1 MKLSKKIVLLATT
14 AIAAFGFTCAANA
27 FEQKDSSDYSVKL
40 SVWSEDEINHPDR
53 IDYQYCTD
61 KSFDDA
67 KTRTF
72 ENETV
77 GDEFIIGPDLKAGKS
92 YWFRWRVAGGSTY
105 SEAYEFVTTPRFGD
119 DAKAT
124 QTAATAN
131 SATFTWTKASG
142 ATGYRIL
149 NNDGNVVKTVTTNSA
164 TLNLS
169 AEASYRVEPIR
180 KASTTPF
187 IATKEA
193 NSVYANLKVAPTVPK
208 NQGSYSQWYTWGYFF
223 HFTWEKVTGAD
234 GYEIEYALY
243 NGKNKVVKETE
254 YDDYSVADPK
264 NTFYRFRVRAF
275 VKCGEK
281 KFYSNWSGYK
291 YAAQDTASVVKLKVT
306 SGKKKKIRISWM
318 RIKGAKKYIVYMAK
332 NNDGGYKKVKT
343 TKKRTLVLKKFKKK
357 KLQRGAEYYF
367 KVIAVGKF
375 EKKTVKSENRT
386 YSYIKVE

>member
-1 MKLSKKIVLLATT
+1 MKLSKKLGLLVATT
-14 AIAAFGFTCAANA
+14 VAALGFTCAAQA
-27 FEQKDSSDYSVKL
+27 FEQKDSSYYSARL

-61 KSFDDA
+61 KTFADSKTITSLDDM
-67 KTRTF
+67 
-72 ENETV
+72 V
-77 GDEFIIGPDLKAGKS
+77 GDEFVIGPNLKAGKS
-92 YWFRWRVAGGSTY
+92 YWFRWKVAGGSTW
-105 SEAYEFVTTPRFGD
+105 SDAYEFVTTPRFGD

-131 SATFTWTKASG
+131 SATFTWTKADG

-164 TLNLS
+164 TVNLS

-180 KASTTPF
+180 KASTTSF
-187 IATKEA
+187 VASKEA
-193 NSVYANLKVAPTVPK
+193 NSVYANLKVAPKVPK
-208 NQGSYSQWYTWGYFF
+208 NITYYSDWYTWG
-223 HFTWEKVTGAD
+223 HFIRFEWGSSAGAD
-234 GYEIEYALY
+234 GYEFEYALH
-243 NGKNKVVKETE
+243 NGKNKVVDDCDDA
-254 YDDYSVADPK
+254 YDRIDAK
-264 NTFYRFRVRAF
+264 TQFYRVRVRAYI
-275 VKCGEK
+275 KIGTK
-281 KFYSNWSGYK
+281 KIYSPWTAYK
-291 YAAQDTASVVKLKVT
+291 YLCQDTADVVKLKT
-306 SGKKKKIRISWM
+306 TTGKKKKIRISWM

-332 NNDGGYKKVKT
+332 NNDGGYKKIKT